1 MSSLKIVNVV
11 GARPNFMK
19 VAPLWDAMRAQ
30 PGIEPLVLHTGQHY
44 DHKMSQ
50 LFFDHLGLPKPDVY
64 LGVGSGGH
72 GEQTGKVMIAFER
85 EMQTL
90 RPDLVLVV
98 GDVNSTIACGLVAV
112 KMNVKLV
119 HVEAGLRSYDR
130 TMPEEV
136 NRVLTDQ
143 IADYLF
149 TTERS
154 ALDNLRREGIPEER
168 VFFVGNVMIDS
179 LLKHREKAS
188 RSQVLEDLGLSPR
201 NYVLVTLHRPSNV
214 DDRDTL
220 AGLLEVLGA
229 LSARMP
235 VVFPIHP
242 RTRAKL
248 AEFRLDRVLRGY
260 RDLKLVDPL
269 GYLDF
274 LKCMDNARVVVTDS
288 GGIQEET
295 TALGVPC
302 VTARENTE
310 RPITVSEGTN
320 VLAGQ
325 SPERILAEANRV
337 IDGQGKAGRRPE
349 LWDGRAAERIVKVLW
364 DREGRAAHGPPGG
377 REGKGA
383 QRPPAGGQF
392 GRKS

>member
-1 MSSLKIVNVV
+1 MAGLKIVNVV

-19 VAPLWDAMRAQ
+19 VAPLWEAMRAY
-30 PGIEPLVLHTGQHY
+30 PGIEPLVVHTGQHY

-72 GEQTGKVMIAFER
+72 GEQTGKIMIAFER
-85 EMQTL
+85 TVKEAA
-90 RPDLVLVV
+90 PDIVLVV

-112 KMNVKLV
+112 KLGVKLV

-143 IADYLF
+143 ISDYLF

-154 ALDNLRREGIPEER
+154 AHDNLRREGIPEER
-168 VFFVGNVMIDS
+168 IFFTGNVMIDS
-179 LLKHREKAS
+179 LLKHRDKAA
-188 RSQVLEDLGLSPR
+188 RSPVLEDLGLR
-201 NYVLVTLHRPSNV
+201 AKGYVLVTLHRPSNV
-214 DDRDTL
+214 DDRDVL
-220 AGLLEVLGA
+220 AGLLEVLA
-229 LSARMP
+229 AIATRLP

-248 AEFRLDRVLRGY
+248 GEFRLDRGLQRLP
-260 RDLKLVDPL
+260 DLKLVDPL

-274 LKCMDNARVVVTDS
+274 LKCMDNARLVLTDS

-295 TALGVPC
+295 TVLGVPC

-310 RPITVSEGTN
+310 RPVTVTEGTN
-320 VLAGQ
+320 VLAGRD
-325 SPERILAEANRV
+325 PERILAEANRV
-337 IDGQGKAGRRPE
+337 IDGRGKIGRRPE
-349 LWDGRAAERIVKVLW
+349 LWDGRAAGRIVKVLW
-364 DREGRAAHGPPGG
+364 DREGRGAPGG
-377 REGKGA
+377 TD
-383 QRPPAGGQF
+383 
-392 GRKS
+392 